1 MKNKYWATLILLL
14 LNVLCIFAVDITTF
28 KYKNGGVISG
38 NGNPGLIALT
48 MGWIL
53 LLFLLIRVVFIAIE
67 YLKKVSHK
75 LSKVIIPTCLIVILA
90 LMILAE
96 IRFINLLGHNLNG
109 FTNEKNS
116 IVFRFGWI
124 NQYTNSLFYN
134 GYILIFGVA
143 LALLV
148 SWVMARI
155 LARKIS

>member
-1 MKNKYWATLILLL
+1 MKNKYRAVLILLV
-14 LNVLCIFAVDITTF
+14 LNVFCVFAVDVTTF
-28 KYKNGGVISG
+28 KYRNGGGISG

-48 MGWIL
+48 LGWIL
-53 LLFLLIRVVFIAIE
+53 LLFLLLRVVFIAIE
-67 YLKKVSHK
+67 YFKKVSHK
-75 LSKVIIPTCLIVILA
+75 LSKVIIPTGLIVILA

-109 FTNEKNS
+109 FTNDKDS

-143 LALLV
+143 LALLL
-148 SWVMARI
+148 SWIMARI